1 MSKRNVITFSKP
13 LDRQNVVRTISAVS
27 SQQSAVS
34 SQQSAVSLGVLR
46 TAKNSNKTNITYT
59 MHGKSLRAFFIPPDN
74 SPVFPENRSAKE

>member
-34 SQQSAVSLGVLR
+34 LGVLR
-46 TAKNSNKTNITYT
+46 TTTNSNKINIAYT
-59 MHGKSLRAFFIPPDN
+59 THGKYLRAFFIPPDN